1 MICRCNNVSDD
12 EREALAEQANERA
25 YADGMDD
32 ARKELAAEIDLL
44 LDVNEAL
51 KQKIEGLEAEVDS
64 LYAQLK
70 AKENE

>member
-1 MICRCNNVSDD
+1 VSDD